1 MKAMTSPCYGGPETM
16 ALQDLPTPT
25 PGDGE
30 VLVAVRATSLQALD
44 WHLQTGEPWILRLQQ
59 GLRRP
64 KRTIHGVD
72 IAGVVEAVGDGGDD
86 DLAPDTE
93 VFGWAADGGG
103 LAEYVVVPRAHVR
116 PRPTAIGLEEAG
128 TLGVAAFTALQ
139 AVRDHG
145 RVGPDDRVLVVGASS
160 GVGHFAVQFAKAA
173 GAHVTGVCSRRNI
186 DLVRAVGADEVIDRM
201 VDDWSATDRTWD
213 VILQVTGGVPY
224 RRARERLAPDGRY
237 VMAGVD
243 APGRVLGPMLPFLR
257 MLARRRFDR
266 RVHVVQAAENAAD
279 LATIAEAVEDGSLRP
294 MIDRRFTLAGAP
306 DAMRYVLDGR
316 AAGKVVVTV

>member
-16 ALQDLPTPT
+16 TLQDVPTPT

-72 IAGVVEAVGDGGDD
+72 IAGVVEAVGGAVD
-86 DLAPDTE
+86 DLAPGTE

-103 LAEYVVVPRAHVR
+103 LAEHVVVPRDHIR
-116 PRPTAIGLEEAG
+116 PRPRAIGLEEAG

-145 RVGPDDRVLVVGASS
+145 RVGPGDRVLVVGASS
-160 GVGHFAVQFAKAA
+160 GVGHFAVQLASAA

-186 DLVRAVGADEVIDRM
+186 ELVRAVGADEVIDRL
-201 VDDWSATDRTWD
+201 VEDWSATDRTWD
-213 VILQVTGGVPY
+213 VILQVTGSVPY
-224 RRARERLAPDGRY
+224 GRARARLARDGRY

-257 MLARRRFDR
+257 MLVRRRFDR
-266 RVHVVQAAENAAD
+266 RVHVVQAKENAAD
-279 LATIAEAVEDGSLRP
+279 LATIAEAVDDGSLRP
-294 MIDRRFTLAGAP
+294 VIDRRFPLAAAAA
-306 DAMRYVLDGR
+306 AMRYVLDGR
-316 AAGKVVVTV
+316 AGGKVVVTV

>member
-1 MKAMTSPCYGGPETM
+1 MKAMTSPRYGGPETM
-16 ALQDLPTPT
+16 TLQELPTPT

-30 VLVAVRATSLQALD
+30 VLVTVRATSLQALD

-72 IAGVVEAVGDGGDD
+72 IAGVVEAVGDGVD
-86 DLAPDTE
+86 DLAPGTE

-103 LAEYVVVPRAHVR
+103 LAEYVVVPRDHVR
-116 PRPTAIGLEEAG
+116 LRPTTIGLEEAG

-139 AVRDHG
+139 AIRDHG
-145 RVGPDDRVLVVGASS
+145 RIGPGDRVLVVGASS

-186 DLVRAVGADEVIDRM
+186 DLVRAVGADEVIDRL

-213 VILQVTGGVPY
+213 VILQVTGSVPY

-237 VMAGVD
+237 VMAGID

-257 MLARRRFDR
+257 LLARRRFDR
-266 RVHVVQAAENAAD
+266 RVHVVQATENAAD
-279 LATIAEAVEDGSLRP
+279 LATIAEAVEAGSLRP
-294 MIDRRFTLAGAP
+294 MIDRRFTLAAAP

-316 AAGKVVVTV
+316 AAGKVVVAV